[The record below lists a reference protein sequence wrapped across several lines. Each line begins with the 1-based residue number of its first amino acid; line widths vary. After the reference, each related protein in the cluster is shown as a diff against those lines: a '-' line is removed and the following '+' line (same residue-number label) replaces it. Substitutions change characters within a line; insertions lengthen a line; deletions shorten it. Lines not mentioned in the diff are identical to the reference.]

1 VLIEYLNYRFL
12 LMGDVERRREKALVR
27 FWREELSANVL
38 IAAHHGSNTSSSATF
53 LKWAKPDYAVF
64 SAGRGNRFGHPAA
77 TVVDRFAERNT
88 TMLNTAVDGAITF
101 TIEGSALTIA
111 TMRDGTIPYWLRVP

>member
-1 VLIEYLNYRFL
+1 LIEYRNYRFL
-12 LMGDVERRREKALVR
+12 LMGDVEHKREKALVR
-27 FWREELSANVL
+27 FWRKELAAHVL

-53 LKWAKPDYAVF
+53 LKWAKADYAVF

-77 TVVDRFAERNT
+77 AVVGRFVERNT
-88 TMLNTAVDGAITF
+88 ATLNTARDGAITF
-101 TIEGSALTIA
+101 SIEGSALTVA